1 LVYQNAYNFIKKKL
15 VNMNILE
22 VSKKIVH
29 RESSLFEIDIIN
41 NYDRLSNEID
51 DQNILVIGGAGS
63 IGSSFIKS
71 ILRFKPKKIVVVDI
85 NENGLTELVR
95 GLRSSKNQNI
105 PDEII
110 TYPVSFGSETF
121 YKLFMHHRPFDIVA
135 NFAAHKHVR
144 SEKDIFS
151 IEALIKNNLIDA
163 KNLLDHLI
171 VNKPKHFFCVSTDK
185 AANPVNVMGA
195 SKKLM
200 EDLIFSYS
208 DYYKVSTARF
218 ANVLFSNGSLL
229 EGFLMRIQN
238 EQPIACP
245 NDVTRFFVTQE
256 EAGQICMLSC
266 ILGENNQI
274 FFPKLNPKNDLINFK
289 DILPLVFSEFNLK
302 PIYFNNEQE
311 AIQFNIDKNNNN
323 YPVNLF
329 TTNTSGE
336 KLFEE
341 FYTDSEDVDLYT
353 FNSLGIISINNRS
366 LVDKQNE
373 LITSINALFAREKL
387 IKSNIIDWLN
397 SYIPEFQ
404 HIETGNKLDNKM

>member
-1 LVYQNAYNFIKKKL
+1 
-15 VNMNILE
+15 MNILE
-22 VSKKIVH
+22 ISKKIVN
-29 RESSLFEIDIIN
+29 RESSLFDPDILKNHNVLSEEIDG
-41 NYDRLSNEID
+41 
-51 DQNILVIGGAGS
+51 QNVLVIGGAGS
-63 IGSSFIKS
+63 IGSSFIRS
-71 ILRFKPKKIVVVDI
+71 ILRFNPKKIVVVDV
-85 NENGLTELVR
+85 NENGLTELIR
-95 GLRSSKNQNI
+95 GLRSSKNQNF

-121 YKLFMHHRPFDIVA
+121 YKLFMHHGPFHIVA

-163 KNLLDHLI
+163 KRLLDHLI
-171 VNKPKHFFCVSTDK
+171 ENKPKHFFCVSTDK

-208 DYYKVSTARF
+208 DYFKVSTARF

-238 EQPIACP
+238 QQPIACP

-266 ILGENNQI
+266 ILGKNNEI

-289 DILPLVFSEFNLK
+289 DILPVVLSEFNLQ
-302 PIYFNNEQE
+302 PIYFKNEQKAVE
-311 AIQFNIDKNNNN
+311 FNIEKNNIN

-329 TTNTSGE
+329 TTDTSGE
-336 KLFEE
+336 KLYEE
-341 FYTDSEDVDLYT
+341 FYTDSETVDLKTY
-353 FNSLGIISINNRS
+353 NSLGIITIKKRN
-366 LVDKQNE
+366 LVEKQNE
-373 LITSINALFAREKL
+373 LINSINKLFSRSNL
-387 IKSNIIDWLN
+387 MKSDIIEWLN

-404 HIETGNKLDNKM
+404 HIETGIKLDNKM